1 MIVVEVMKN
10 KAAKVPGCLISRYLL
25 LLALAGWLSATA
37 YADNSVESG
46 VEISMINVQGRNTTS
61 LNGLWEVII
70 DPFDM
75 GKGEW
80 RALYKERQPQS
91 KTDFVEYG
99 FNGGP
104 RLQVPGDVNSQM
116 TELSYYEGTVWYRKK
131 FDYVPSDQRLYVH
144 FGAINYRS
152 SVYLNGELLGEH
164 EGGFTPFQIEL
175 TDKVKTGT
183 NSLLVRANNE
193 RIEDGIPGLGFD
205 WFNYGGI
212 TRDVDLITVPSTYIR
227 DYQIQLAP
235 GTLNE
240 ISGWVQMDGEK
251 LRQQVR
257 IRIPEAGFETSVR
270 TDRSGRG
277 HFRFPAELTLWSP
290 NNPKLYQV
298 LLSSAEDTVTEEIG
312 FRSIE
317 VKGKDILLNGKP
329 IFLRGVNIH
338 EEIPQ
343 RQGRAYSEADARMLL
358 GWAQELNSNFV
369 RLSHYPHNE
378 HMVRL
383 ADRMGL
389 MVWSEVPVY
398 QHIDFTSPVMQKKMD
413 LMIREMISRDKNR
426 SSVIIWSAAN
436 ETYPSPE
443 RDQALEELAALVRS
457 LDDTRLVAQAAN
469 IFAYYDDRTEIT
481 DKQFKHFDL
490 VAVNQYFGWYRPWPS
505 EPGAMKWV
513 SEFDKPLIF
522 SEFGGE
528 SLLGNSAG
536 PPDAAHS
543 WSEEYHAQIH
553 RDQVKMFESMPELRG
568 VVPWILLD
576 FRSPVRMHPLHQ
588 QGWNRKG
595 LLSDR
600 GLKKQAW
607 YIMRDY
613 YDRVEQ
619 QWATDDN

>member
-1 MIVVEVMKN
+1 MNAIASTFRPLLFLFVT
-10 KAAKVPGCLISRYLL
+10 LL
-25 LLALAGWLSATA
+25 LVLTGGLTDAVH
-37 YADNSVESG
+37 ADNSARNG
-46 VEISMINVQGRNTTS
+46 AEISMSNVPGRNTTS
-61 LNGLWEVII
+61 LNGLWDIII
-70 DPFDM
+70 DPQDI

-80 RALYKERQPQS
+80 AAVYRERQPQS
-91 KTDFVEYG
+91 KTDFVESG
-99 FNGGP
+99 FDGGP
-104 RLQVPGDVNSQM
+104 RLQVPGDFNSQM
-116 TELSYYEGTVWYRKK
+116 VELTYYEGTIWYRRK
-131 FDYVPSDQRLYVH
+131 FDYVPSDKRLYVH
-144 FGAINYRS
+144 FGAVNYRS
-152 SVYLNGELLGEH
+152 SIYLNGELLGEH

-175 TDKVKTGT
+175 TDKVKPGT

-193 RIEDGIPGLGFD
+193 RVEDGIPGLAFD

-212 TRDVDLITVPSTYIR
+212 TRDVDLISVPATYIR
-227 DYQIQLAP
+227 DYKVQLAP
-235 GTLNE
+235 GSLNE
-240 ISGWVQMDGEK
+240 ISGWVQLDGNS

-257 IRIPEAGFETSVR
+257 IRIPEAGIDTSVR
-270 TDRSGRG
+270 TDRNGRAE
-277 HFRFPAELTLWSP
+277 FRFPAELTLWSP
-290 NNPKLYQV
+290 ENPKLYQV
-298 LLSSAEDTVTEEIG
+298 SLASADDAISEDIG

-317 VKGKDILLNGKP
+317 VKGKEILLNGQP

-338 EEIPQ
+338 EEIPE
-343 RQGRAYSEADARMLL
+343 RQGRAYSEADARKLL
-358 GWAQELNSNFV
+358 GWAKELNTNFV
-369 RLSHYPHNE
+369 RLSHYPHTE

-383 ADRMGL
+383 ADRLGL

-398 QHIDFTSPVMQKKMD
+398 QHIDFTSPVIQEKMD

-443 RDQALEELAALVRS
+443 RDQALGELAALVRS

-469 IFAYYDDRTEIT
+469 IFAYHDDRTEVT
-481 DKQFKHFDL
+481 DAQFKHFDI
-490 VAVNQYFGWYRPWPS
+490 VAVNQYFGWYRPWPR
-505 EPGAMKWV
+505 ERGVMRWV

-528 SLLGNSAG
+528 SLLGNNVG
-536 PPDAAHS
+536 PADAAHS

-568 VVPWILLD
+568 VVPWLLLD
-576 FRSPVRMHPLHQ
+576 FRSPARMHPLHQ

-613 YDRVEQ
+613 YDRVEE
-619 QWATDDN
+619 QWATND